1 MKKIIMEK
9 LPSKNSIS
17 NGTLTK
23 TNQELEQEI
32 TEMSDE
38 QVLASNA
45 YSPLVRAIASGQG
58 FTKNITDTE
67 VDIFASISILAK
79 QIEDVKAGDLS
90 CAETTLAAQANT
102 LDLIFNSLAREAANS
117 KLLNHFETY
126 MRLALKA
133 QSQCRTTYETLAE
146 IKNPKPMSFIK
157 QQNIGLN
164 QQVNNDSAHSTNEK
178 PINSSNELL
187 EVQNGKRLDTR
198 TEGSTIGTNQEL
210 EAVEVIDR
218 S

>member
-1 MKKIIMEK
+1 MEK
-9 LPSKNSIS
+9 LPLKKPNTNSAI
-17 NGTLTK
+17 TETK
-23 TNQELEQEI
+23 QELEQQVAS
-32 TEMSDE
+32 MSDE

-58 FTKNITDTE
+58 FTKNIIDTE

-79 QIEDVKAGDLS
+79 QIENVKAGDLS
-90 CAETTLAAQANT
+90 CAEATLAAQANT
-102 LDLIFNSLAREAANS
+102 LDLIFNSLARKAANS
-117 KLLNHFETY
+117 KLLNHFEAY

-164 QQVNNDSAHSTNEK
+164 QQVNNDLAHSKNEEL
-178 PINSSNELL
+178 INSSNELL
-187 EVQNGKRLDTR
+187 EVQNGERLDTR
-198 TEGSTIGTNQEL
+198 ATGTTIGTDQEL
-210 EAVEVIDR
+210 ETVAAINRCQDT
-218 S
+218 